1 LARSGELDVPLILT
15 GLLLAA
21 FVVRL
26 VLAERIATPWIMV
39 DELIYSEL
47 AKSFAESGD
56 FLIRGTTSGF
66 RNLAYP
72 ALIAPAWWAD
82 SIESAYAFARAI
94 NTALMVLTAIPVYL
108 WGRRLMSSGY
118 ALLAAVLVLL
128 MPSLN
133 YSGMLMTENAFFIAF
148 VGACFAIAVTL
159 ERPTLINQL
168 LALATIAFASLARPQ
183 GLVLVGVYAL
193 ALALKLGLD
202 LRAPGAGGGFRY
214 VARQL
219 VRYTPTA
226 VIALLLGGAYVLYA
240 SIQGSGLDTLLGAYG
255 GVVKVEYDLGN
266 ASDWVVDHF
275 AELTLSVA
283 VIPISALIVLLGG
296 AVRGWAT
303 SEAER
308 AFLAVTA
315 SAFVL
320 TVVQV
325 GIYASRFSL
334 RIEERNMFCV
344 APLLFLALALWL
356 GRGLP
361 RPVLLTAVAAAG
373 PAALLLALDLKSLLQ
388 IGVLSDTFALIP
400 LFKASSRL
408 DGGVETVRVLML
420 GAGAAAGVA
429 FALVPRRIA
438 AAVLPAGVALFLC
451 VWSYSVFTSIRD
463 HSRATLALTVPS
475 DPSWIDERIGR
486 DSDAT
491 YVYGQ
496 SPDPYG
502 EAQVM
507 WQTEFWNRSVKSI
520 YAIGFPDPASL
531 PGTSAA
537 TFDPVTGRIS
547 TADPNTRPVL
557 YAVAPTMTQ
566 LNGKLLRQEGRLALY
581 RVRPPL
587 RFATHFGGVY
597 ADSWMGS
604 FAAYTHYAMPLR
616 PGRLHVRVSRE
627 GWGQPSPAG
636 RVTLTLGPLVDAGGQ
651 PAVGRP
657 AESRTWTVRSGRAK
671 SFALPTPRAP
681 YRLEVRV
688 EPTFSPADYGQSDT
702 RQLGAQLYV
711 SGG

>member
-1 LARSGELDVPLILT
+1 VRSGELDLPLLLT
-15 GLLLAA
+15 GLLIAA

-47 AKSFAESGD
+47 AKSFADSGD
-56 FLIRGTTSGF
+56 FMIRGTSSGF

-108 WGRRLMSSGY
+108 WGRRLMSPGY
-118 ALLAAVLVLL
+118 ALLATVLVLL

-133 YSGMLMTENAFFIAF
+133 YSGMLMTENAFFIGF
-148 VGACFAIAVTL
+148 VGACFAIALTL
-159 ERPTLINQL
+159 ERPTLIHQL
-168 LALATIAFASLARPQ
+168 LALATIGFACLARPQ
-183 GLVLVGVYAL
+183 GLVLVGVYVL

-202 LRAPGAGGGFRY
+202 LRAPGEGRGFRH
-214 VARQL
+214 VRQQL
-219 VRYTPTA
+219 VPYLPTA
-226 VIALLLGGAYVLYA
+226 VIAFLVVGAYVLYT
-240 SIQGSGLDTLLGAYG
+240 SIQGTGIQTLLGAYG
-255 GVVKVEYDLGN
+255 GVVEVEYDLGN
-266 ASDWVVDHF
+266 AWDWVVDHF

-303 SEAER
+303 TGAER

-325 GIYASRFSL
+325 GVYASRFSL

-356 GRGLP
+356 ARGLP
-361 RPVLLTAVAAAG
+361 RPVLLTVVAAVG
-373 PAALLLALDLKSLLQ
+373 PAAVLLALDLKSLLQ
-388 IGVLSDTFALIP
+388 IGILSDTFALIP
-400 LFKASSRL
+400 LLKASSRL
-408 DGGVETVRVLML
+408 DGGVDTVRALML
-420 GAGAAAGVA
+420 VSAAAVGVA
-429 FALVPRRIA
+429 FALLPRRIA
-438 AAVLPAGVALFLC
+438 AVVLPTGVALFLC
-451 VWSYSVFTSIRD
+451 VWSYSVFTTIRN
-463 HSRATLALTVPS
+463 HSRATFALTAPS

-491 YVYGQ
+491 FVYGQ
-496 SPDPYG
+496 SADPYG

-520 YAIGFPDPASL
+520 YAVGFPDPASL

-537 TFDPVTGRIS
+537 TFEPVTGRIS
-547 TADPNTRPVL
+547 TTDPTAGPVH
-557 YAVAPTMTQ
+557 YAVAPITTP
-566 LNGKLLRQEGRLALY
+566 LRGTLVGQEGRLALY
-581 RVRPPL
+581 DVDPPL
-587 RFATHFGGVY
+587 RYESHLGGVY

-604 FAAYTHYAMPLR
+604 FAAFTHYAKPTR
-616 PGRLHVRVSRE
+616 PGRVLVRVSRE
-627 GWGQPSPAG
+627 GWGQQSPPG
-636 RVTLTLGPLVDAGGQ
+636 RVALTLGPLVDAGGQ
-651 PAVGRP
+651 PAAGKP
-657 AESRTWTVRSGRAK
+657 AQSRTWTVRSGSAK
-671 SFALPTPRAP
+671 SFILPTPRVP
-681 YRLEVRV
+681 YRLEVRIT
-688 EPTFSPADYGQSDT
+688 PTFSPADFGEADT
-702 RQLGAQLYV
+702 RELGAQLYI